1 MPSDNSPETRRKETR
16 AINTLREVRGENVF
30 VAGTRDFLHFLLDYN
45 IVAFTI
51 SFIVARSA
59 LDVISKITP
68 LIIHNMARVFGS
80 KISDIGELGTSLI
93 TFGFVLFVCFLFI
106 QFVFQPLIT
115 SKQITEERKLREF
128 VKITE
133 KEKIK
138 NEVNGTS
145 SALSFLRS
153 NDNNVL

>member
-1 MPSDNSPETRRKETR
+1 MPSDTSPETRRKETK

-30 VAGTRDFLHFLLDYN
+30 VSGTRDFLHFLLDYN

-59 LDVISKITP
+59 LDVISKTTP
-68 LIIHNMARVFGS
+68 IIIHTIVRLFGS
-80 KISDIGELGTSLI
+80 RVRDIGELGTSAI
-93 TFGFVLFVCFLFI
+93 TFIFVLFVCFLFI

-115 SKQITEERKLREF
+115 SKQITEERHLKEI

-138 NEVNGTS
+138 HEANGTS
-145 SALSFLRS
+145 SALSFLKS
-153 NDNNVL
+153 ADGDMF